1 MGLRFRKSVSLGKGL
16 RLNFGKKGVSL
27 SAGVPGAHVTY
38 STTGRKT
45 TSVGIPGTGVSYVKS
60 EKIGGKKSGS
70 SDAPTVPTEG
80 DNLLGSNPPPK
91 KKRGCAPFA
100 VGAVVLVVIIALFQQ
115 CAGGNNSASS
125 AQTSSASSI
134 QFTVSSTVSSEI
146 ESSSIFSSEASSAP
160 KSKATSSAV
169 PASSVSVS
177 SSVPAAAK
185 STIALTGAPGT
196 VSSGSNA
203 TLSIKGKPN
212 TEYSISVYYSN
223 GASTAQGLKPKTSG
237 SDGTVS
243 WTWKVGAKTTAG
255 THRIVVEGGGDQLET
270 SITTTK

>member
-70 SDAPTVPTEG
+70 GDTPSAPSEE

-115 CAGGNNSASS
+115 CAGGSNSASS
-125 AQTSSASSI
+125 SQPSSASSVQSMI
-134 QFTVSSTVSSEI
+134 SSAVSSET
-146 ESSSIFSSEASSAP
+146 ESSEASSSEAP
-160 KSKATSSAV
+160 SSKASSTPELVPASSAPTSSAV
-169 PASSVSVS
+169 PAATTNS
-177 SSVPAAAK
+177 K
-185 STIALTGAPGT
+185 IALTGAPGT
-196 VSSGSNA
+196 VSNGGNA

-223 GASTAQGLKPKTSG
+223 GASTAQGLKSKTFG